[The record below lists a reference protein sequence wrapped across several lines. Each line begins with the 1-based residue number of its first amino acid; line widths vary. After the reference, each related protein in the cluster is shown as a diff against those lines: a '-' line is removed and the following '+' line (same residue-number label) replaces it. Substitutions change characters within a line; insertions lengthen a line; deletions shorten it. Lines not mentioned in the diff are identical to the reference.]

1 MKQGKGKKRPA
12 YIRPSKLAAEAG
24 VTRAWV
30 YREIQNGKLQAEDVG
45 GYMLVP
51 YAAAMRWLKKRKEE
65 GK

>member
-30 YREIQNGKLQAEDVG
+30 YREIQNGKLPAEDVG
-45 GYMLVP
+45 GYILVP
-51 YAAAMRWLKKRKEE
+51 YAAAMKWLKERARKR
-65 GK
+65 